1 MMRLTKLTIPATKTI
16 ADSLKIIRKP
26 DARIETRVSAFEAL
40 KKMGKCRRMTEKDY
54 GNLMADLY
62 KFRDRKIIQVFTD
75 MKKNKIHPN
84 EYHYFL
90 LFGVVELPELVKMFK
105 YLLKQ
110 RLLTCNLLSM
120 ILHRILQQDKPFGA
134 FLDLWNAV
142 RNSSEFTLDEMNL
155 CYFLKGIDS

>member
-1 MMRLTKLTIPATKTI
+1 MRLTKLTIPATKTI

-90 LFGVVELPELVKMFK
+90 LFGVVELPELVKMCK
-105 YLLKQ
+105 YLWKQ

-120 ILHRILQQDKPFGA
+120 ILHRILQRGKSIGA
-134 FLDLWNAV
+134 FLDLWDAV

-155 CYFLKGIDS
+155 CYFLKGIGS